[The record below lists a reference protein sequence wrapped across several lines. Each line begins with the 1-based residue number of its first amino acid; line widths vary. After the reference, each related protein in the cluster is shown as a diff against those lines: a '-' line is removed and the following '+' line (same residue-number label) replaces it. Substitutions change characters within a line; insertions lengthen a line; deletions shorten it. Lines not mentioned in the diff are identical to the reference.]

1 MEPAFAGQA
10 LIQPGRFQARGGRRL
25 AALLLFWAFCGGC
38 GGGSG
43 PAIVQRLR
51 VGLGVDSLSLSPD
64 GDKLAVACRRSN
76 DVWVLAM
83 PSGDL
88 LERVDTMPRP
98 RAVFFHPA
106 GLTFYVA
113 EGLSSVAQV
122 RLSDRRV
129 ARRFRPR
136 WRITHLALEP
146 KSGRLFGGHLG
157 VPLLG
162 VYRLKD
168 MHMETTVAVGGE
180 VVDLAFGP
188 RDAWVL
194 TSQADGLSR
203 LSLTDMSVRTA
214 ALAGPDPRA
223 LEADTG
229 RGWAYVACHGRAGE
243 VGDLVVPTPAPSPE
257 TLSPLSGTADQD
269 DDSAVAGDEDA
280 AGDTDEAVGP
290 DEEEAPAP
298 GGEHRW
304 DGGGVAVF
312 RLDELRRVDYVP
324 VPGGPV
330 ALAVS
335 DSGRTAAV
343 ACEDGHLRIVELASR
358 EVVADLA
365 VGGRPTALL
374 RLGGGRGLLL
384 ALSDQKNLLRILPG
398 SLWQ

>member
-10 LIQPGRFQARGGRRL
+10 LKRPGRFQALGGRRL
-25 AALLLFWAFCGGC
+25 AALLLFWACVGGC
-38 GGGSG
+38 GSGSG
-43 PAIVQRLR
+43 PAIAQRLR
-51 VGLGVDSLSLSPD
+51 VGLGADSLSLSPD

-76 DVWVLAM
+76 DVWVLSM
-83 PSGDL
+83 PGGEL
-88 LERVDTMPRP
+88 LERVDTMPWP

-122 RLSDRRV
+122 RLSDQRV

-136 WRITHLALEP
+136 WRVTRLALEP
-146 KSGRLFGGHLG
+146 RSGRLFAGHLG

-168 MHMETTVAVGGE
+168 MHLETSVAVGGE

-188 RDAWVL
+188 KDAWVL
-194 TSQADGLSR
+194 TSQADGLAR

-223 LEADTG
+223 LDADPE

-243 VGDLVVPTPAPSPE
+243 AGDLALPTPVPSPE
-257 TLSPLSGTADQD
+257 LLSPLSGTADSED
-269 DDSAVAGDEDA
+269 DNATEAEDDA
-280 AGDTDEAVGP
+280 AGDSTEAAAE
-290 DEEEAPAP
+290 DEAPAP

-312 RLDELRRVDYVP
+312 RLDELRRVDYLP

-330 ALAVS
+330 ALAAS
-335 DSGRTAAV
+335 DSGQTAAV
-343 ACEDGHLRIVELASR
+343 ACEDGHLRLLDLGSR
-358 EVVADLA
+358 TVVGDLA
-365 VGGRPTALL
+365 LGGRPSAML
-374 RLGGGRGLLL
+374 RLGHGQGLLL
-384 ALSDQKNLLRILPG
+384 ALADQKTLLRILPG
-398 SLWQ
+398 PLWR